1 MEMDNLFSRFF
12 AHYGLHL
19 HTKRDFFFIKKGM
32 ECGFSRGQLLM
43 ALLL

>member
-19 HTKRDFFFIKKGM
+19 HTKRDFFLLKKEWNAAFPGGN
-32 ECGFSRGQLLM
+32 C
-43 ALLL
+43 